1 MTKPGHSFVG
11 HSVNRVDGH
20 AKVSGRAIYVDDISM
35 PGMLH
40 GRTVRSKVAHGTLKD
55 IVFDAAFD
63 WSDITTVTAKDIT
76 GPNFVALMEEDQPA
90 LVPMGGKIMHHDEP
104 VALICGPDKSKV
116 DAAMA
121 HIDQQVDELPAVLS
135 IDESRAANTLLYGD
149 DNIFKAYTL
158 EKGEGLDEAFAAAD
172 HIVEGEYFTGAQEQM
187 YIETQGMIAHWQ
199 DESLHI
205 TGSMQCPYYIHNAMK
220 SLFGLED
227 EAVVISQAV
236 TGGGFG
242 GKEEYPSMLAAH
254 VALLAKKAG
263 APVKIIY
270 DRSEDVAATT
280 KRHPC
285 LVKHRLG
292 LNAHGEIVA
301 ADVDIT
307 FDGGAYVTLSPVVL
321 SRGVLHSIGPYK
333 CPTLRVV
340 GRMMATNT
348 PPHGAYR
355 GFGAPQ
361 TTFAYERQIDK
372 AARVLGMDPVEF
384 RLRNRLNLGD
394 ETATGQILKNS
405 VASEKVVREVMA
417 QAEKEPP
424 NDICMPKAVQD
435 VKRGRG
441 FALYYHG
448 AGFTG
453 SGEDRLKGRVA
464 VAVNKQGEFEVR
476 SASTDIGQGAFTIFT
491 QIAATTLG
499 VDVANVKVVQPNTKM
514 VPDSGPTVASRTCM
528 VVGGIVEQAANGLKE
543 KLQAYGESKGLDC
556 GDVLALAEAHAKDV
570 GELAFETTY
579 KSPPGI
585 HFDDQT
591 YRGDAYPCY
600 GWAACLVD
608 VAVDPDTYEVT
619 VERCIHAVDVGKAVH
634 PIIVKGQIEG
644 GTMQA
649 LGWALWESVL
659 YKNGKVMNPSMTDC
673 IIPTAMEA
681 PELETIIV
689 EEPYPHGP
697 HGAKGVGEI
706 PMDGPAAAVANA
718 LQDAL
723 GKSFDVVP
731 MLPETIAEVLK
742 GGPA

>member
-1 MTKPGHSFVG
+1 MRMTKPGNSFVG

-63 WSDITTVTAKDIT
+63 WSDIITVTAKDIT

-90 LVPMGGKIMHHDEP
+90 LVPIGGKIMHHDEP

-340 GRMMATNT
+340 GRMVATNT

-424 NDICMPKAVQD
+424 NDICMPKQL
-435 VKRGRG
+435 KSYRQI
-441 FALYYHG
+441 LY
-448 AGFTG
+448 
-453 SGEDRLKGRVA
+453 
-464 VAVNKQGEFEVR
+464 
-476 SASTDIGQGAFTIFT
+476 
-491 QIAATTLG
+491 
-499 VDVANVKVVQPNTKM
+499 
-514 VPDSGPTVASRTCM
+514 
-528 VVGGIVEQAANGLKE
+528 
-543 KLQAYGESKGLDC
+543 
-556 GDVLALAEAHAKDV
+556 
-570 GELAFETTY
+570 
-579 KSPPGI
+579 
-585 HFDDQT
+585 
-591 YRGDAYPCY
+591 
-600 GWAACLVD
+600 
-608 VAVDPDTYEVT
+608 
-619 VERCIHAVDVGKAVH
+619 
-634 PIIVKGQIEG
+634 PII
-644 GTMQA
+644 
-649 LGWALWESVL
+649 
-659 YKNGKVMNPSMTDC
+659 NGC
-673 IIPTAMEA
+673 
-681 PELETIIV
+681 
-689 EEPYPHGP
+689 PHI
-697 HGAKGVGEI
+697 H
-706 PMDGPAAAVANA
+706 
-718 LQDAL
+718 
-723 GKSFDVVP
+723 
-731 MLPETIAEVLK
+731 T
-742 GGPA
+742 